1 MRIQFKFRILGF
13 LITSIHY
20 EAIKW
25 SIAGKSLPY
34 IDNVSLYV
42 PKECSKY
49 GAYQNALEH
58 ILNNVRTTKENLT
71 SAQSKIRDT
80 NIIYFTP

>member
-1 MRIQFKFRILGF
+1 M
-13 LITSIHY
+13 
-20 EAIKW
+20 
-25 SIAGKSLPY
+25 
-34 IDNVSLYV
+34 DNVSLYV